1 MIPVP
6 PLLSRHYGEAGK
18 ERGGDDH
25 VLPVIPAGR
34 ALGEERALTA
44 DSGGWGGSG
53 GCGLVEILVQR
64 LAFCRTCS
72 AARLITAA
80 TSFGCDWKTTWLAP
94 GISMNLLPARL

>member
-18 ERGGDDH
+18 EKGGDDH

-44 DSGGWGGSG
+44 DSGGWGGPEAADWLKSSFSG
-53 GCGLVEILVQR
+53 WPSAGPAPP
-64 LAFCRTCS
+64 LA
-72 AARLITAA
+72 
-80 TSFGCDWKTTWLAP
+80 
-94 GISMNLLPARL
+94 